1 MKALWRS
8 VLLAAVILA
17 AFAQQASAQSPLLAL
32 LDVLLAKRPILLGT
46 TGACNS
52 SPNANAGD
60 PCTQASTLVLLNAQ
74 TGALIKTIGPV
85 GYTVNGLAWD
95 RTSFKLYA
103 STALG
108 CGPGSAV
115 CPFHGL
121 ITINPFTGK
130 GTPVD
135 PKVKNF
141 GLAVGPL
148 GEESPVHSIAIDS
161 FGNMVGW
168 YDEFPPPDTYV
179 RINQRT
185 GVATEFPGTGI
196 NTNANGVAFGQFNL
210 LWNINSPQCNGTN
223 CGPGGAD
230 LTQTAYILNPFTG
243 KKFAS
248 VPVTPP
254 TMAALG
260 DFLPGTNRYY
270 GLKFDGID
278 PTGTT
283 LIEMVD
289 LDPVLGTGTVATLG
303 PTVNFLHT
311 LAFIP

>member
-1 MKALWRS
+1 MKARRRALIM
-8 VLLAAVILA
+8 ILA
-17 AFAQQASAQSPLLAL
+17 AMFVAVVAQTASAQSPLLAL
-32 LDVLLAKRPILLGT
+32 LESLLAKRPILLGT

-52 SPNANAGD
+52 ANPGD
-60 PCTQASTLVLLNAQ
+60 PCTQTSTLVLLNAR

-85 GYTVNGLAWD
+85 GFTVNGLAWD
-95 RTSFKLYA
+95 RTSLKLYA
-103 STALG
+103 STSLG
-108 CGPGSAV
+108 CGPGSV

-135 PKVKNF
+135 PKVQNF

-185 GVATEFPGTGI
+185 GVATEFPNTGI

-270 GLKFDGID
+270 GLNFQGFD
-278 PTGTT
+278 PLGTT
-283 LIEMVD
+283 FIELVD
-289 LDPVLGTGTVATLG
+289 LDPVHGTGTVTTLG
-303 PTVNFLHT
+303 QTINFLHT